1 GFCIF
6 FFPNIGL
13 LCYLPC
19 LSICQN
25 YFGLLSAEHEFYF
38 TDAISKLEEALLV
51 KPKKHDTIC
60 LLGKAHGFLALY
72 TPDLDKATEYFV
84 KATEYIQQ
92 AIDMEPENELYR
104 ESLRTV
110 DLIHEVRYQFYGD
123 GLGYPGIVAAG
134 PSSSSGSKTAKM
146 KKTGNLGHEIYGWI
160 FAAACVFAL
169 GFAKSRG
176 RV

>member
-1 GFCIF
+1 MDQLFKD
-6 FFPNIGL
+6 L
-13 LCYLPC
+13 DRLCKT
-19 LSICQN
+19 
-25 YFGLLSAEHEFYF
+25 AEDTYADNPLDADNL
-38 TDAISKLEEALLV
+38 TTWAGALVDLGRYQGTARKSGKMTKDAISKLEEALLV

-134 PSSSSGSKTAKM
+134 PSSSSGSKVMLETF
-146 KKTGNLGHEIYGWI
+146 GGLN
-160 FAAACVFAL
+160 
-169 GFAKSRG
+169 S
-176 RV
+176 